1 MNTNDDKKLS
11 REGLIARIE
20 AIAAKALT
28 KSRTKDLSPP
38 PTSLPKE
45 HQLPSGI
52 ENIREVP
59 NIALRSALFAAIG
72 KGKRRYLEQERVCSQ
87 ANSMILYTG
96 VQLDQGDLE
105 LWENLLHIARA
116 QPLGQDCIISTYR
129 LLKLSNKTD
138 TGANRKVL
146 KRRLSRLSASALNIK
161 IENDIYYEGSLIN
174 KILRDKISGKSIIRI
189 NPSLSKMFEP
199 DQFTRIDWKVRH
211 YLNGKFLAQWLHG
224 YYSSHANPYPVKVET
239 LRLLSGSKSTYL
251 SKFRQQL
258 KDALAVLKEACHA
271 HNELFDYQIHGD
283 LVKIKKTPSK
293 AQLSHLAK
301 RKSYKNTATAGSSYR
316 RGG

>member
-1 MNTNDDKKLS
+1 MNTHDDKKVP
-11 REGLIARIE
+11 RGGIIARIE

-28 KSRTKDLSPP
+28 KNRTKNLAPP

-45 HQLPSGI
+45 HQLPYRV

-59 NIALRSALFAAIG
+59 NIALRSALFGAIG
-72 KGKRRYLEQERVCSQ
+72 KGNRRYLERERVFSQ

-96 VQLDQGDLE
+96 VQLDQGDLD
-105 LWENLLHIARA
+105 LWENLLHIART

-129 LLKLSNKTD
+129 LLKLLNKTD

-146 KRRLSRLSASALNIK
+146 KRRLSRLSASALDIK

-174 KILRDKISGKSIIRI
+174 EILRDEISGKSIIRL
-189 NPSLSKMFEP
+189 NPSLSKMFES
-199 DQFTRIDWKVRH
+199 DQFTRIDWKIRH

-224 YYSSHANPYPVKVET
+224 YYSSHANPYPVRVET
-239 LRLLSGSKSTYL
+239 LRLLSGSNSTYL

-258 KDALAVLKEACHA
+258 KDALDTLKEACHA
-271 HNELFDYQIHGD
+271 HNELFDYQIQGD
-283 LVKIKKTPSK
+283 LVKIKKSPSK

-301 RKSYKNTATAGSSYR
+301 RKRDKNTVTAGNSYR